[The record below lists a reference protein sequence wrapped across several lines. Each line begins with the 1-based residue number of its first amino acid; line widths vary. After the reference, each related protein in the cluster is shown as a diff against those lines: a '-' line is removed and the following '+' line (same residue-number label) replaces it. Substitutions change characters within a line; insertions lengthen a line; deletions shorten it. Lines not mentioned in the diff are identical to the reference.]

1 MPIETLSALL
11 GWGALI
17 NYAVLLLWF
26 LLFSLGHDFI
36 YNLHG
41 RWFNLRLE
49 TFDSL
54 HYGLMGI
61 YKLAILLFN
70 LVPWLI
76 LNFIL

>member
-49 TFDSL
+49 TFDTL
-54 HYGLMGI
+54 HYGLMGV

-70 LVPWLI
+70 LAPWLVLNYI
-76 LNFIL
+76 L